1 MPDLFKSR
9 DGVKRSNVDI
19 GSDAFAEVVS
29 NSGYNSWTVSFT
41 KASASGINSPDMTQ
55 LFRSA
60 GFTVTQSAGN
70 AVIVSSTTANEEF
83 LAVSNRPFQG
93 SLTARGRV
101 ILSQRIAN
109 NNFAVL
115 LADRIGERLPVTIN
129 SATSITV
136 TIPGGHSFTSENV
149 GQFINVAALTG
160 MAGAVPGRYAIASVP
175 STSTVN
181 FTVAGWPASGSGTCT
196 LFGWNYYRNLYTGAT
211 VTNANFD
218 AQRFGY
224 ATGDTV
230 ATINTT
236 ASPGHM
242 FQICVE
248 GRSAYYDDSLV
259 ASTTAPAVGTRA
271 SRYENLPDFD
281 TPLYLYLWAFN
292 GSVAPASATTWT
304 VGFLS
309 VESFLNNPVAIQ
321 SIRLLGAHGL
331 LPVTVSAGTITTVST
346 VSTLTGGA
354 VAEDAATTS
363 NPIIVGGIVRTA
375 VAPTTLVAG
384 DAARVTMSSGA
395 AAVVFPYSVPD
406 VTAPANLSLN
416 STTAVAIRAAGA
428 AGVRNY
434 LGALQVYNSSA
445 TAVDVIVLDG
455 ATELW
460 RQTVNA
466 TSGREFQFPIPLRGT
481 AATALNINLSAAV
494 TAVRATAQTFQAP

>member
-9 DGVKRSNVDI
+9 DGVKRSNLDI

-55 LFRSA
+55 LFQSP

-70 AVIVSSTTANEEF
+70 AVIVSPAAANQEF

-115 LADRIGERLPVTIN
+115 LADKIGDNLPVTIN

-196 LFGWNYYRNLYTGAT
+196 LFGWNYYRNLYTGTT

-248 GRSAYYDDSLV
+248 GRSSFFDDTLV
-259 ASTTAPAVGTRA
+259 ASSTTPTVSTRA
-271 SRYENLPDFD
+271 SRYENIPDFD

-292 GSVAPASATTWT
+292 GSTAPASATTWT
-304 VGFLS
+304 VGFIS
-309 VESFLNNPVAIQ
+309 VESYINNPVAIQ
-321 SIRLLGAHGL
+321 SIRLIGTHSP
-331 LPVTVSAGTITTVST
+331 LPVSVSAGTITTVST
-346 VSTLTGGA
+346 VTTVTTAGTPAVPATPYFLNSAATTNANLILTGTSGLQAFYATNTGATAAFVKLYNKSTAPAPATDIPEMIIPVPAAVGGVPGVATLPMGFNGFRFASGLGIAITGGA
-354 VAEDAATTS
+354 ADS
-363 NPIIVGGIVRTA
+363 
-375 VAPTTLVAG
+375 
-384 DAARVTMSSGA
+384 D
-395 AAVVFPYSVPD
+395 
-406 VTAPANLSLN
+406 
-416 STTAVAIRAAGA
+416 TTAVAAG
-428 AGVRNY
+428 
-434 LGALQVYNSSA
+434 QVKVKLS
-445 TAVDVIVLDG
+445 
-455 ATELW
+455 
-460 RQTVNA
+460 RTV
-466 TSGREFQFPIPLRGT
+466 
-481 AATALNINLSAAV
+481 
-494 TAVRATAQTFQAP
+494 